1 MANLYPILPLAEVK
15 RYLRL
20 DDDFNDDDLDIER
33 MIASALEY
41 IEKQTNHVFRVQDKT
56 YRTSSTSYQGSY
68 FGSFGYCSD
77 SINIFDTPIN
87 TTEFGDKTPLY
98 FSGYVKFVNT
108 ESVTVNV
115 GYANRADV
123 PSALIECALQMIKVF
138 YYEAEKNIN
147 TTLVPENVNQII
159 NSYRRFIAI

>member
-20 DDDFNDDDLDIER
+20 DDDFNDDDSDIER

-56 YRTSSTSYQGSY
+56 YYNTESEYGC
-68 FGSFGYCSD
+68 G
-77 SINIFDTPIN
+77 SINIFDVPIN

-108 ESVTVNV
+108 ESITVNV
-115 GYANRADV
+115 GYANRVDV
-123 PSALIECALQMIKVF
+123 PSALIQCALDIIKV
-138 YYEAEKNIN
+138 YYYSSESNEN
-147 TTLVPENVNQII
+147 TTLMPQSVEQTI
-159 NSYRRFIAI
+159 NSYRRFFAI

>member
-20 DDDFNDDDLDIER
+20 DDDFNDDNEDIER

-41 IEKQTNHVFRVQDKT
+41 MEKQTNHVFRVQDKT
-56 YRTSSTSYQGSY
+56 YYNTQSEYGCGS
-68 FGSFGYCSD
+68 
-77 SINIFDTPIN
+77 ITIFDTPIN

-108 ESVTVNV
+108 ESITVNV
-115 GYANRADV
+115 GYSNRVDV

-138 YYEAEKNIN
+138 YYEAEKNVN
-147 TTLVPENVNQII
+147 TTLIPENVNQII

>member
-20 DDDFNDDDLDIER
+20 DDDFNDDDSDIER

-56 YRTSSTSYQGSY
+56 YRPMPSPDYWLG
-68 FGSFGYCSD
+68 GCNP
-77 SINIFDTPIN
+77 INIFDTPIN
-87 TTEFGDKTPLY
+87 TTDFGDKTPLY

-108 ESVTVNV
+108 ESITVNV
-115 GYANRADV
+115 GYANRVDV
-123 PSALIECALQMIKVF
+123 PSALIQCALDIIKV
-138 YYEAEKNIN
+138 YYYSSESNEN
-147 TTLVPENVNQII
+147 TTLMPQSVEQTI

>member
-20 DDDFNDDDLDIER
+20 EDDFNDDDADIER
-33 MIASALEY
+33 MISSALEY

-56 YRTSSTSYQGSY
+56 YYNTPLEYGC
-68 FGSFGYCSD
+68 G

-108 ESVTVNV
+108 ESITVNV
-115 GYANRADV
+115 GYANRVDV

-138 YYEAEKNIN
+138 YYEAEKNVN
-147 TTLVPENVNQII
+147 TTLIPENVNQII